1 MDDTLD
7 IIVKK
12 MNNFGKTLSEKSNS
26 YFKKAIDKSGEYADK
41 GVQHIE
47 VEKLKWKLKQM
58 YRELGEYIYISNLNE
73 NIVDYSDDE
82 KFILLIDRINR
93 IKNLINQKLKT

>member
-12 MNNFGKTLSEKSNS
+12 MNKFGKTLSEKSNS

-93 IKNLINQKLKT
+93 IKNIINQKFKI